1 MVENKNDWK
10 IWDRDDSVE
19 QRTYKRVKNEL
30 PEMECAKQL
39 AKIMS
44 KIYAPEM
51 KVLDMGCAAGHY
63 YNTLNKI
70 DSNRLNSDRSL

>member
-44 KIYAPEM
+44 KNQIQQAEQLALECKKKKY
-51 KVLDMGCAAGHY
+51 KGCY
-63 YNTLNKI
+63 
-70 DSNRLNSDRSL
+70 